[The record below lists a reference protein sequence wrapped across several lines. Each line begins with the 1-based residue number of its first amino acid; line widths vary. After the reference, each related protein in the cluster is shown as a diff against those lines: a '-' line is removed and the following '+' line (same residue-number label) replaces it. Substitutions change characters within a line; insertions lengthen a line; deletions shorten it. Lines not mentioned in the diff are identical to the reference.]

1 MWIFRG
7 SANDAR
13 PKLREVVPSIRRKP
27 LAGEQAKKF
36 MS

>member
-1 MWIFRG
+1 MMRG
-7 SANDAR
+7 PNYASYR
-13 PKLREVVPSIRRKP
+13 YMPSIRRKP